1 MKSKFKKFSI
11 EELCN
16 PQKSGPLMVMEI
28 GKRIKEERKKHKLTL
43 QALADKIGTTKSYM
57 WELENTETPNPTLRI
72 LVGLSKELNVSID
85 YLAKGENQQG
95 SGSTE
100 GRANRVPHNA
110 SVRFG
115 ADKGNNLCG
124 IAGIKPSPLHLLV
137 L

>member
-1 MKSKFKKFSI
+1 
-11 EELCN
+11 
-16 PQKSGPLMVMEI
+16 MEI

-85 YLAKGENQQG
+85 YLAKDQNQQG

-100 GRANRVPHNA
+100 GRAMQ
-110 SVRFG
+110 
-115 ADKGNNLCG
+115 D
-124 IAGIKPSPLHLLV
+124 
-137 L
+137 